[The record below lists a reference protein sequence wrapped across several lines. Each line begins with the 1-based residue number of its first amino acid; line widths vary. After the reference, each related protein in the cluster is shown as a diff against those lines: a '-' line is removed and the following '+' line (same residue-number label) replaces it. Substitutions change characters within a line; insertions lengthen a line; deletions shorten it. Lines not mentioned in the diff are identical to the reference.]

1 MDYSAVASLT
11 TLVNT
16 YGFKHVYT
24 SLMQIGAVKLVEYT
38 DEVVFINGLLEPCGH
53 ILGHAAEGA
62 EGAEAVI
69 VNLADE
75 PVKNVF
81 EKTIE
86 ITSEALVE
94 PEERPS
100 RKIKVIKKNGR
111 MIKVKNS
118 EEPPVAAQAEP
129 AQAEPA
135 QAEPAP
141 PTQLPLPEANPEA
154 PPKRTAKEIK
164 KWQRDQEA
172 VRRKHMKAN
181 NITLASVLVP
191 ETIQAYLSDGKTY
204 AWIAREVTGQKEEDV
219 SKWCK
224 EKGLKKGIVI

>member
-11 TLVNT
+11 ILVNT

-38 DEVVFINGLLEPCGH
+38 DEVAFINALLEPCGH
-53 ILGHAAEGA
+53 ILGHATDAAEAGDA
-62 EGAEAVI
+62 AEAVI

-94 PEERPS
+94 TEERPS

-129 AQAEPA
+129 SPS
-135 QAEPAP
+135 AP
-141 PTQLPLPEANPEA
+141 SPLPEANPEA

>member
-1 MDYSAVASLT
+1 MDYSAIASLT
-11 TLVNT
+11 ILVNT

-24 SLMQIGAVKLVEYT
+24 SLMQIGAIKLVEYT
-38 DEVVFINGLLEPCGH
+38 DEVVFINALLEPCGN
-53 ILGHAAEGA
+53 ILGHATETAQAGEA
-62 EGAEAVI
+62 AEAVI

-129 AQAEPA
+129 APPA
-135 QAEPAP
+135 
-141 PTQLPLPEANPEA
+141 QLPLPEANPEA

-181 NITLASVLVP
+181 NITLASMLVP

>member
-24 SLMQIGAVKLVEYT
+24 SLMTIGSAKLVEYSN
-38 DEVVFINGLLEPCGH
+38 ELSFINSLLEPCGH
-53 ILGHAAEGA
+53 TPVQPAQT
-62 EGAEAVI
+62 VT
-69 VNLADE
+69 VNLAEE
-75 PVKNVF
+75 PKNVL

-94 PEERPS
+94 PVERPP

-118 EEPPVAAQAEP
+118 EVPPEEAAVEAAVEQQAP
-129 AQAEPA
+129 L
-135 QAEPAP
+135 AP
-141 PTQLPLPEANPEA
+141 PPPSPERVPEAA
-154 PPKRTAKEIK
+154 PKRTAKEIK
-164 KWQRDQEA
+164 KWQREQEA
-172 VRRKHMKAN
+172 VRRKYMKVN

-191 ETIQAYLSDGKTY
+191 ETIQAHLSDGKTY
-204 AWIAREVTGQKEEDV
+204 AWIAREVTGQKEEEV

-224 EKGLKKGIVI
+224 EKGLKKGLVI